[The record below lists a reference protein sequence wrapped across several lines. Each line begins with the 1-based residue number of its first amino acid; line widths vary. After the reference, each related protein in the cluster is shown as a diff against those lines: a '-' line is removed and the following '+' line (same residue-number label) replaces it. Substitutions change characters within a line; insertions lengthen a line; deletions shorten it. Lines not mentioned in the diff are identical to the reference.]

1 MILIN
6 LLPPEMRKKQGNT
19 NPLVY
24 AIAACYLVALV
35 PVGTWVWLKYSR
47 LPNAEQVLTERN
59 DELTAKTAEAAA
71 VEALESQIAEF
82 EAHRN
87 QVTSLLA
94 KKVYWAKAIDEF
106 VNHLDAPGGNP
117 WQGFEV
123 SCTELTIQPAAA
135 ARPAGAAAASSKRE
149 ESVSV
154 GFRAKYKLVGLERD
168 KAGDYIRDFFITTE
182 ASKFWS
188 GIGFVGKPELTYRG
202 DTPEWRSA
210 INRVAVEFTL
220 DWTRVKRIAT
230 GKSEQ
235 RM

>member
-35 PVGTWVWLKYSR
+35 PVGTWGWLKYSR
-47 LPNAEQVLTERN
+47 LPNAEQVLADRNTEL
-59 DELTAKTAEAAA
+59 EAKTAEATA

-82 EAHRN
+82 EAHRD
-87 QVTSLLA
+87 QLLGLLA
-94 KKVYWAKAIDEF
+94 RKIYWAHAIDEF

-123 SCTELTIQPAAA
+123 TCTELTVQPIGGGGRAP
-135 ARPAGAAAASSKRE
+135 ARGNKRDE
-149 ESVSV
+149 QVAV
-154 GFRAKYKLVGLERD
+154 GFRGRYKLVGLERD

-188 GIGFVGKPELTYRG
+188 GMGFLGKPELTYRG
-202 DTPEWRSA
+202 DTPEWKQP
-210 INRVAVEFTL
+210 IGRVSVEFTL
-220 DWTRVKRIAT
+220 DWTRVKRIANS
-230 GKSEQ
+230 KPEQ

>member
-47 LPNAEQVLTERN
+47 LPNAEQVLAERN
-59 DELTAKTAEAAA
+59 AELEAKTAEATA

-123 SCTELTIQPAAA
+123 SCTELTIQPGGGPS
-135 ARPAGAAAASSKRE
+135 RPGEVASSKRE

-154 GFRAKYKLVGLERD
+154 GVRGRYKLVGLERD
-168 KAGDYIRDFFITTE
+168 KAGDYIRDFFFTTE
-182 ASKFWS
+182 SSKFWS
-188 GIGFVGKPELTYRG
+188 GLGFVGKPELTYRG
-202 DTPEWRSA
+202 DTPEWKPTIS
-210 INRVAVEFTL
+210 RVAVEFTL
-220 DWTRVKRIAT
+220 DWIRVKRIAT
-230 GKSEQ
+230 GKPEQ